1 MSTYDRAI
9 TVFSPDGQLLQ
20 VQYAQEAVRRGSPV
34 VGVRGPEVIVLAVER
49 KTVELLQDERTEKKI
64 VPLDEHVVLAF
75 AGLRADARVLIARAQ
90 IECQSHRLTVEDPV
104 SLEYITRYIAEM
116 KQNYTQSNGRR
127 PFGISCLIAGFDY
140 DGDAHLFQTEPSGI
154 YYEWKYLD
162 PKYYRLTVEEPV
174 SLEYI
179 TRYIAEMKQNY
190 TQSNGRRPFGISCLI
205 AGFDYDGDAHLFQTE
220 PSGIYYEW
228 KYLDPKYYRLTV
240 EEPVS
245 LEYITRYIAE
255 MKQNY
260 TQSNGRRPFG
270 ISCLIAGFD
279 YDGDAHLFQTEPSGI
294 YYEWKATTTG
304 KYDKTAREFLEK
316 NYDEAVVKTDQG
328 ATKLAI
334 RAILEVVQSGQRNLD
349 VMVIKRGKPVTMLE
363 QSAILNI
370 IKEIDREKE
379 EADKKR

>member
-1 MSTYDRAI
+1 MSSYDRAI

-34 VGVRGPEVIVLAVER
+34 VGVRGPDVIVLAVER

-64 VPLDEHVVLAF
+64 VSLDEHVVLAF

-104 SLEYITRYIAEM
+104 SMEYITRYIAEM

-127 PFGISCLIAGFDY
+127 PFGISCLIGGFDY
-140 DGDAHLFQTEPSGI
+140 DG
-154 YYEWKYLD
+154 
-162 PKYYRLTVEEPV
+162 
-174 SLEYI
+174 
-179 TRYIAEMKQNY
+179 N
-190 TQSNGRRPFGISCLI
+190 
-205 AGFDYDGDAHLFQTE
+205 
-220 PSGIYYEW
+220 
-228 KYLDPKYYRLTV
+228 
-240 EEPVS
+240 
-245 LEYITRYIAE
+245 
-255 MKQNY
+255 
-260 TQSNGRRPFG
+260 
-270 ISCLIAGFD
+270 
-279 YDGDAHLFQTEPSGI
+279 AHLFQTEPSGI

-328 ATKLAI
+328 ASKLAI

-349 VMVIKRGKPVTMLE
+349 VAVIKRGKPVTMLE
-363 QSAILNI
+363 QSAIWNI
-370 IKEIDREKE
+370 IREIDREKE